1 MERSTSST
9 TSPRA
14 TATTT
19 TAGVTPTT
27 TTAGAPPTTTTAG
40 APPTTTTTG
49 VTAMA
54 GADSHSSQKQ
64 LIFAPIN
71 AIFAQIRVCFCFT
84 EPGLKSFSKLSN
96 RRFF

>member
-19 TAGVTPTT
+19 TAGVT
-27 TTAGAPPTTTTAG
+27 PTTTTAG